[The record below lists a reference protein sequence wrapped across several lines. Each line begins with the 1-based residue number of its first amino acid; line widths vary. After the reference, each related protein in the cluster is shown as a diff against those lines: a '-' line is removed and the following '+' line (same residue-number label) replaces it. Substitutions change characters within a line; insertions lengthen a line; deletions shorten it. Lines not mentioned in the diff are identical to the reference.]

1 MFSPGKAVKGG
12 LTTAALLTTPIRGLS
27 KTKFGTHIVEEGGKK
42 LIAERVHPEWFS
54 GISPEL

>member
-1 MFSPGKAVKGG
+1 
-12 LTTAALLTTPIRGLS
+12 LTTPIRGLS
-27 KTKFGTHIVEEGGKK
+27 KTKFGTHIVEEGGKR